1 MKCLSTAETIA
12 LVLTN
17 QVLFTLIQVCQT
29 SSSSSKGLLLI
40 NKEEGRTAAQ
50 TAVIFQLL
58 QFLKKKKKPIKPAYS
73 LWIWLFMHM
82 DLWVPVKDGE
92 IMLRKFRRKIKNL
105 QKNLTENSFLPTIK
119 NDKKG
124 YIKNTSKT
132 KTLK

>member
-58 QFLKKKKKPIKPAYS
+58 QFLKKKANKASI
-73 LWIWLFMHM
+73 F
-82 DLWVPVKDGE
+82 
-92 IMLRKFRRKIKNL
+92 IM
-105 QKNLTENSFLPTIK
+105 NLTFYAHGFVS
-119 NDKKG
+119 
-124 YIKNTSKT
+124 TSEGR
-132 KTLK
+132 

>member
-1 MKCLSTAETIA
+1 M
-12 LVLTN
+12 
-17 QVLFTLIQVCQT
+17 
-29 SSSSSKGLLLI
+29 
-40 NKEEGRTAAQ
+40 
-50 TAVIFQLL
+50 
-58 QFLKKKKKPIKPAYS
+58 
-73 LWIWLFMHM
+73 
-82 DLWVPVKDGE
+82 KDGE

>member
-12 LVLTN
+12 LVLTI

-58 QFLKKKKKPIKPAYS
+58 QFLKKKANKASI
-73 LWIWLFMHM
+73 F
-82 DLWVPVKDGE
+82 
-92 IMLRKFRRKIKNL
+92 IM
-105 QKNLTENSFLPTIK
+105 NLTFYAHGFVS
-119 NDKKG
+119 
-124 YIKNTSKT
+124 TSEGR
-132 KTLK
+132 

>member
-40 NKEEGRTAAQ
+40 NKEEGHTAAQ

-58 QFLKKKKKPIKPAYS
+58 QFFLKKS
-73 LWIWLFMHM
+73 
-82 DLWVPVKDGE
+82 
-92 IMLRKFRRKIKNL
+92 
-105 QKNLTENSFLPTIK
+105 Q
-119 NDKKG
+119 
-124 YIKNTSKT
+124 
-132 KTLK
+132 

>member
-58 QFLKKKKKPIKPAYS
+58 QFFLKKANKASI
-73 LWIWLFMHM
+73 F
-82 DLWVPVKDGE
+82 
-92 IMLRKFRRKIKNL
+92 IM
-105 QKNLTENSFLPTIK
+105 NLTFYAHGFVS
-119 NDKKG
+119 
-124 YIKNTSKT
+124 TSERR
-132 KTLK
+132 

>member
-58 QFLKKKKKPIKPAYS
+58 QFFFLKKANKASI
-73 LWIWLFMHM
+73 F
-82 DLWVPVKDGE
+82 
-92 IMLRKFRRKIKNL
+92 IM
-105 QKNLTENSFLPTIK
+105 NLTFYAHGFVS
-119 NDKKG
+119 
-124 YIKNTSKT
+124 TSEGR
-132 KTLK
+132 

>member
-58 QFLKKKKKPIKPAYS
+58 QFFKKKANKASI
-73 LWIWLFMHM
+73 F
-82 DLWVPVKDGE
+82 
-92 IMLRKFRRKIKNL
+92 IM
-105 QKNLTENSFLPTIK
+105 NLTFYAHGFVS
-119 NDKKG
+119 
-124 YIKNTSKT
+124 TSEGR
-132 KTLK
+132 

>member
-50 TAVIFQLL
+50 TTVIFQLL
-58 QFLKKKKKPIKPAYS
+58 QIFFKKPIKPANS
-73 LWIWLFMHM
+73 L
-82 DLWVPVKDGE
+82 
-92 IMLRKFRRKIKNL
+92 
-105 QKNLTENSFLPTIK
+105 
-119 NDKKG
+119 
-124 YIKNTSKT
+124 
-132 KTLK
+132 

>member
-40 NKEEGRTAAQ
+40 NKEGRTAAQ

-58 QFLKKKKKPIKPAYS
+58 QIFLKKPIKPANS
-73 LWIWLFMHM
+73 L
-82 DLWVPVKDGE
+82 
-92 IMLRKFRRKIKNL
+92 
-105 QKNLTENSFLPTIK
+105 
-119 NDKKG
+119 
-124 YIKNTSKT
+124 
-132 KTLK
+132 

>member
-58 QFLKKKKKPIKPAYS
+58 QFKKKKANKASI
-73 LWIWLFMHM
+73 F
-82 DLWVPVKDGE
+82 
-92 IMLRKFRRKIKNL
+92 IM
-105 QKNLTENSFLPTIK
+105 NLTFYAHGFVS
-119 NDKKG
+119 
-124 YIKNTSKT
+124 TSEGR
-132 KTLK
+132 

>member
-29 SSSSSKGLLLI
+29 SSSSSKGLLWI

-58 QFLKKKKKPIKPAYS
+58 QFLKKKANKASIFIMS
-73 LWIWLFMHM
+73 LTFYAHGF
-82 DLWVPVKDGE
+82 V
-92 IMLRKFRRKIKNL
+92 
-105 QKNLTENSFLPTIK
+105 S
-119 NDKKG
+119 
-124 YIKNTSKT
+124 TSEGR
-132 KTLK
+132 

>member
-58 QFLKKKKKPIKPAYS
+58 QIFFKKANKASK
-73 LWIWLFMHM
+73 F
-82 DLWVPVKDGE
+82 
-92 IMLRKFRRKIKNL
+92 IMNL
-105 QKNLTENSFLPTIK
+105 IFYAHGFVS
-119 NDKKG
+119 
-124 YIKNTSKT
+124 TSEGW
-132 KTLK
+132 

>member
-29 SSSSSKGLLLI
+29 SSSKGLLLI

-58 QFLKKKKKPIKPAYS
+58 QFFFKKS
-73 LWIWLFMHM
+73 
-82 DLWVPVKDGE
+82 
-92 IMLRKFRRKIKNL
+92 
-105 QKNLTENSFLPTIK
+105 Q
-119 NDKKG
+119 
-124 YIKNTSKT
+124 
-132 KTLK
+132 

>member
-58 QFLKKKKKPIKPAYS
+58 QILKKANKASI
-73 LWIWLFMHM
+73 F
-82 DLWVPVKDGE
+82 
-92 IMLRKFRRKIKNL
+92 IM
-105 QKNLTENSFLPTIK
+105 NLTFYAHGFVS
-119 NDKKG
+119 
-124 YIKNTSKT
+124 TSEGR
-132 KTLK
+132 

>member
-58 QFLKKKKKPIKPAYS
+58 QFLKKKKANKASI
-73 LWIWLFMHM
+73 F
-82 DLWVPVKDGE
+82 
-92 IMLRKFRRKIKNL
+92 IM
-105 QKNLTENSFLPTIK
+105 NLTFYAHGFVS
-119 NDKKG
+119 
-124 YIKNTSKT
+124 TSEGR
-132 KTLK
+132 